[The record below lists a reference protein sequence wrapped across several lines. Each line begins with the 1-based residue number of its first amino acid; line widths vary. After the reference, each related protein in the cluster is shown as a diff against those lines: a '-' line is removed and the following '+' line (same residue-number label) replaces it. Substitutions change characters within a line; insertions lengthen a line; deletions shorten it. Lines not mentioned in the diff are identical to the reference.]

1 MFICALLLSAQ
12 TDEHAMTLLKQ
23 AIAAARTT
31 TTFRAE
37 GTTAGEMTGAG
48 MNTKGQPI
56 YFRAAAESP
65 LRTHRE
71 NSGGDHTQT
80 TCDGA
85 ETLYTGGSGFYR
97 GKRQG
102 GCVGS
107 EVARLRA
114 GHRPPLKLHVRF
126 SRMQLSQRRALPRC

>member
-1 MFICALLLSAQ
+1 MKQVPAAMFICALLLSAQ
-12 TDEHAMTLLKQ
+12 ADDHAMTLLKQ
-23 AIAAARTT
+23 AIAVARTT

-37 GTTAGEMTGAG
+37 GTTVGEMTGTG
-48 MNTKGQPI
+48 MNIKGQPI

-71 NSGGDHTQT
+71 NSGDDHTQS

-97 GKRQG
+97 
-102 GCVGS
+102 
-107 EVARLRA
+107 ARGREA
-114 GHRPPLKLHVRF
+114 AP
-126 SRMQLSQRRALPRC
+126 